1 MNKKGFTMT
10 ELIVSIAI
18 IAVVMIFL
26 VNLLVDIRYDKKNE
40 LYDTKNQINRAEIIK
55 TIQNDLDGK
64 IIKDITD
71 DTEIDSTDTG
81 SDSNNLVVNIITDDD
96 DNSKH
101 IIKADSN
108 HIYYISNNKITK
120 WSLEKNND
128 ETYIKTSDVKLKVI
142 KCSKTED
149 PKLKTENPKL
159 KTDDSKIKCDSNDKI
174 IIINIP
180 IIVDKSK
187 LRENNDSQMDNIILT
202 FYNYSSFS
210 IEDKILN
217 SRT

>member
-55 TIQNDLDGK
+55 TIQNDLDGRV
-64 IIKDITD
+64 ITG
-71 DTEIDSTDTG
+71 ITDTG
-81 SDSNNLVVNIITDDD
+81 SSSNNLVVNITTD
-96 DNSKH
+96 DNSPH
-101 IIKADSN
+101 TIKADSN
-108 HIYYISNNKITK
+108 HISYTSGEKTTK

-128 ETYIKTSDVKLKVI
+128 ETYIKTSDVELKVI
-142 KCSKTED
+142 KC
-149 PKLKTENPKL
+149 N
-159 KTDDSKIKCDSNDKI
+159 KTDNSKLTCDTNDKI

-187 LRENNDSQMDNIILT
+187 LRESNDSQMDNIILT
-202 FYNYSSFS
+202 FYNYSSS
-210 IEDKILN
+210 NIEGKILN
-217 SRT
+217 GRT

>member
-64 IIKDITD
+64 IITDITD
-71 DTEIDSTDTG
+71 E
-81 SDSNNLVVNIITDDD
+81 SDSNYLVVNIRTDDND
-96 DNSKH
+96 DNSKY

-108 HIYYISNNKITK
+108 HIYYTSNNKTTK

-149 PKLKTENPKL
+149 PKLKTEDPKL
-159 KTDDSKIKCDSNDKI
+159 KTDDSEIKCDSNDKI

>member
-64 IIKDITD
+64 IITGITD
-71 DTEIDSTDTG
+71 E
-81 SDSNNLVVNIITDDD
+81 SDSNNLVVNIITTD
-96 DNSKH
+96 DNSPH

-108 HIYYISNNKITK
+108 HIYYTSNNKTTK

-149 PKLKTENPKL
+149 PKL

>member
-26 VNLLVDIRYDKKNE
+26 VNLLVDIKYDKTNE

-64 IIKDITD
+64 VITD
-71 DTEIDSTDTG
+71 INDTG
-81 SDSNNLVVNIITDDD
+81 SSSNNLVVNIITNDN
-96 DNSKH
+96 DNSSH
-101 IIKADSN
+101 TIKTDSN
-108 HIYYISNNKITK
+108 HISYTSSGKTTK

-128 ETYIKTSDVKLKVI
+128 ETYIKTSDVELKVI
-142 KCSKTED
+142 KC
-149 PKLKTENPKL
+149 N
-159 KTDDSKIKCDSNDKI
+159 KTDNSNLTCDTNDKI

-187 LRENNDSQMDNIILT
+187 LRESNDSQMDNIILT
-202 FYNYSSFS
+202 FYNYSSS
-210 IEDKILN
+210 NIEGKILN
-217 SRT
+217 GRT

>member
-64 IIKDITD
+64 VITDITD
-71 DTEIDSTDTG
+71 G
-81 SDSNNLVVNIITDDD
+81 SGSNDLVVNIRTDDD
-96 DNSKH
+96 STYT
-101 IIKADSN
+101 IEADSN
-108 HIYYISNNKITK
+108 HIYYTSNNKKTK

-128 ETYIKTSDVKLKVI
+128 ETYIKTSDVELKVI
-142 KCSKTED
+142 KCSETD
-149 PKLKTENPKL
+149 NSKLT
-159 KTDDSKIKCDSNDKI
+159 TDNSKIKCDPNDKI
-174 IIINIP
+174 IILNIP

-202 FYNYSSFS
+202 FYNYSSS
-210 IEDKILN
+210 KIKGKILN

>member
-26 VNLLVDIRYDKKNE
+26 VNLLVDIKYDKKNE

-64 IIKDITD
+64 IITDITD
-71 DTEIDSTDTG
+71 G
-81 SDSNNLVVNIITDDD
+81 SDSSNLVVNIRTDDTD
-96 DNSKH
+96 DNSTYT
-101 IIKADSN
+101 IKADSN
-108 HIYYISNNKITK
+108 HIYYTSNNKTTK

-142 KCSKTED
+142 KCSETEDSKLTTDD
-149 PKLKTENPKL
+149 PKLT
-159 KTDDSKIKCDSNDKI
+159 TDDSEIKCDSNDKI

-202 FYNYSSFS
+202 FYNYSSSS

>member
-64 IIKDITD
+64 VITD
-71 DTEIDSTDTG
+71 ITDTG
-81 SDSNNLVVNIITDDD
+81 SNSNNSNNLVVNIRTD
-96 DNSKH
+96 DNSTYT
-101 IIKADSN
+101 IEADSN
-108 HIYYISNNKITK
+108 HIYYTSNNKTTK

-128 ETYIKTSDVKLKVI
+128 ETYIKTSDVELKVI
-142 KCSKTED
+142 KCSETD
-149 PKLKTENPKL
+149 NSKLT
-159 KTDDSKIKCDSNDKI
+159 TDNSKIKCDPNDKI
-174 IIINIP
+174 IILNIP

-202 FYNYSSFS
+202 FYNYSSS
-210 IEDKILN
+210 NIEGEILN

>member
-64 IIKDITD
+64 VITG
-71 DTEIDSTDTG
+71 ITDTG
-81 SDSNNLVVNIITDDD
+81 SSSNNLVVNITTNDN
-96 DNSKH
+96 DNSNH

-108 HIYYISNNKITK
+108 HISYTSNNKTTK

-128 ETYIKTSDVKLKVI
+128 ETYIKTSDVELKVI
-142 KCSKTED
+142 KC
-149 PKLKTENPKL
+149 N
-159 KTDDSKIKCDSNDKI
+159 KTDNSNLTCDTNDKI

-202 FYNYSSFS
+202 FYNYSSS
-210 IEDKILN
+210 NIEGKILN

>member
-64 IIKDITD
+64 VITG
-71 DTEIDSTDTG
+71 ITDTG
-81 SDSNNLVVNIITDDD
+81 SSSNNLVINITTNDS
-96 DNSKH
+96 DNSNH

-108 HIYYISNNKITK
+108 HISYIFGGKTTK

-128 ETYIKTSDVKLKVI
+128 ETYIKTSDVELKVI
-142 KCSKTED
+142 KC
-149 PKLKTENPKL
+149 N
-159 KTDDSKIKCDSNDKI
+159 KTDNSNLTCDTNDKI

-202 FYNYSSFS
+202 FYNYSSS
-210 IEDKILN
+210 NIEGTK
-217 SRT
+217 

>member
-26 VNLLVDIRYDKKNE
+26 VNLLIDIRYDKKNE

-64 IIKDITD
+64 VITD
-71 DTEIDSTDTG
+71 INDTG
-81 SDSNNLVVNIITDDD
+81 SSSNNLVVNIITN
-96 DNSKH
+96 DNSNH

-108 HIYYISNNKITK
+108 HISYTSGETTK

-128 ETYIKTSDVKLKVI
+128 ETYIKTSDVELKVI
-142 KCSKTED
+142 KC
-149 PKLKTENPKL
+149 N
-159 KTDDSKIKCDSNDKI
+159 KTDNSKLTCDTNDKI

-187 LRENNDSQMDNIILT
+187 LRESNDSQMDNIILT
-202 FYNYSSFS
+202 FYNYSSS
-210 IEDKILN
+210 NIEGKILN
-217 SRT
+217 GRT

>member
-64 IIKDITD
+64 IITGITD
-71 DTEIDSTDTG
+71 E
-81 SDSNNLVVNIITDDD
+81 SDLNYLVVNIKTTD
-96 DNSKH
+96 DNSPH

-108 HIYYISNNKITK
+108 HIYYTSNNKTTK

-128 ETYIKTSDVKLKVI
+128 ETYIKTSDVELKVI
-142 KCSKTED
+142 KCPNLT
-149 PKLKTENPKL
+149 
-159 KTDDSKIKCDSNDKI
+159 CDSNDKI

-202 FYNYSSFS
+202 FYNYSSS
-210 IEDKILN
+210 NSELAGKLLN
-217 SRT
+217 HSTEK

>member
-64 IIKDITD
+64 IITDITD
-71 DTEIDSTDTG
+71 G
-81 SDSNNLVVNIITDDD
+81 SDSSNLVVNIRTDDTD
-96 DNSKH
+96 DNSTYT
-101 IIKADSN
+101 IKADSN
-108 HIYYISNNKITK
+108 HIYYTSNNKTTK

-142 KCSKTED
+142 KCSETEDSKLTTDD
-149 PKLKTENPKL
+149 PKLT
-159 KTDDSKIKCDSNDKI
+159 TDDSEIKCDSNDKI

-202 FYNYSSFS
+202 FYNYSSS
-210 IEDKILN
+210 NIEGKILN
-217 SRT
+217 GRT

>member
-64 IIKDITD
+64 VITDITD
-71 DTEIDSTDTG
+71 G
-81 SDSNNLVVNIITDDD
+81 SGSNNLVVNIRTDDD
-96 DNSKH
+96 STYT
-101 IIKADSN
+101 IEADSN
-108 HIYYISNNKITK
+108 HIYYTSNNKKTK
-120 WSLEKNND
+120 WSLEKNDD
-128 ETYIKTSDVKLKVI
+128 ETYIKTSDVELKVI
-142 KCSKTED
+142 KCSETD
-149 PKLKTENPKL
+149 NSKLT
-159 KTDDSKIKCDSNDKI
+159 TDNSKIKCDPNDKI
-174 IIINIP
+174 IILNIP

-202 FYNYSSFS
+202 FYNYSSS
-210 IEDKILN
+210 KIKGKILN

>member
-64 IIKDITD
+64 VITD
-71 DTEIDSTDTG
+71 VTDTG
-81 SDSNNLVVNIITDDD
+81 SSSNNSNNLVVNIETN
-96 DNSKH
+96 DNGIH
-101 IIKADSN
+101 TIQADSN
-108 HIYYISNNKITK
+108 HIYYTSNNKTTK

-128 ETYIKTSDVKLKVI
+128 ETYIKTSDVELKVI
-142 KCSKTED
+142 KCD
-149 PKLKTENPKL
+149 
-159 KTDDSKIKCDSNDKI
+159 KTDNSCDSNDKI

-180 IIVDKSK
+180 IIVDKSE
-187 LRENNDSQMDNIILT
+187 LRESNDSQMDNIILT
-202 FYNYSSFS
+202 FYNYSSS
-210 IEDKILN
+210 NSELAGKLLN
-217 SRT
+217 HSTEK

>member
-64 IIKDITD
+64 IITDITD
-71 DTEIDSTDTG
+71 G
-81 SDSNNLVVNIITDDD
+81 SYLNNLVVNIITG
-96 DNSKH
+96 DNSNH
-101 IIKADSN
+101 TIEADSN
-108 HIYYISNNKITK
+108 HIYYTSNNKTTK

-128 ETYIKTSDVKLKVI
+128 ETYIKTSDVELKVI
-142 KCSKTED
+142 KCSETED
-149 PKLKTENPKL
+149 PKLT
-159 KTDDSKIKCDSNDKI
+159 TDNSEKKCDSNDKI
-174 IIINIP
+174 IILNIP

-202 FYNYSSFS
+202 FYNYSSS
-210 IEDKILN
+210 KIKGKILN

>member
-64 IIKDITD
+64 VITDITD
-71 DTEIDSTDTG
+71 G
-81 SDSNNLVVNIITDDD
+81 SGSNNLVVNIRTDDD
-96 DNSKH
+96 STYT
-101 IIKADSN
+101 IEADSN
-108 HIYYISNNKITK
+108 HIYYTSNNKKTK

-128 ETYIKTSDVKLKVI
+128 ETYIKTSDVELKVI
-142 KCSKTED
+142 KCSETD
-149 PKLKTENPKL
+149 NSKLT
-159 KTDDSKIKCDSNDKI
+159 TDNSKIKCDPNDKI
-174 IIINIP
+174 IILNIP

-202 FYNYSSFS
+202 FYNYSSS
-210 IEDKILN
+210 KIKGKILN

>member
-1 MNKKGFTMT
+1 MNKKGFTIT

-26 VNLLVDIRYDKKNE
+26 VNLLVDIKYDKTNE

-64 IIKDITD
+64 VITD
-71 DTEIDSTDTG
+71 INDTG
-81 SDSNNLVVNIITDDD
+81 SSSNNLVVNIITNDN
-96 DNSKH
+96 DNSNH
-101 IIKADSN
+101 TIKADSN
-108 HIYYISNNKITK
+108 HISYTSGKKTTK

-128 ETYIKTSDVKLKVI
+128 ETYIKTSDVELKVI
-142 KCSKTED
+142 KCNKTNNSN
-149 PKLKTENPKL
+149 LA
-159 KTDDSKIKCDSNDKI
+159 CDSNDKI

-202 FYNYSSFS
+202 FYNYSSS
-210 IEDKILN
+210 NIEGKILN
-217 SRT
+217 GRT

>member
-64 IIKDITD
+64 IITDITD
-71 DTEIDSTDTG
+71 G
-81 SDSNNLVVNIITDDD
+81 SYSNNLVVNIKTD
-96 DNSKH
+96 DNSTH
-101 IIKADSN
+101 TIQADNN
-108 HIYYISNNKITK
+108 HISYISSSGKITK

-142 KCSKTED
+142 KCPNLT
-149 PKLKTENPKL
+149 
-159 KTDDSKIKCDSNDKI
+159 CDSNDKI

-202 FYNYSSFS
+202 FYNYSSS
-210 IEDKILN
+210 TIEGKTLN

>member
-64 IIKDITD
+64 IITDITD
-71 DTEIDSTDTG
+71 G
-81 SDSNNLVVNIITDDD
+81 SYSNNLVVNIKTD
-96 DNSKH
+96 DNSTH
-101 IIKADSN
+101 TIQADNN
-108 HIYYISNNKITK
+108 HISYISSSGKKTK

-128 ETYIKTSDVKLKVI
+128 ETYIKTSDVELKVI
-142 KCSKTED
+142 KCPNLT
-149 PKLKTENPKL
+149 
-159 KTDDSKIKCDSNDKI
+159 CDSNDKI

-202 FYNYSSFS
+202 FYNYSSS
-210 IEDKILN
+210 NSELAGKLLN
-217 SRT
+217 HSTEK

>member
-64 IIKDITD
+64 VITG
-71 DTEIDSTDTG
+71 ITDTG
-81 SDSNNLVVNIITDDD
+81 SSSNNLVVNIITNDN
-96 DNSKH
+96 DNSPH
-101 IIKADSN
+101 TIKADSN
-108 HIYYISNNKITK
+108 HISYTSSSGKTTK

-128 ETYIKTSDVKLKVI
+128 ETYIKTSDVELKVI
-142 KCSKTED
+142 KC
-149 PKLKTENPKL
+149 N
-159 KTDDSKIKCDSNDKI
+159 KTDNSNLTCDTNDKI

-202 FYNYSSFS
+202 FYNYSSS
-210 IEDKILN
+210 NIEGKILN

>member
-26 VNLLVDIRYDKKNE
+26 VNLLIDIRYDKKNE

-64 IIKDITD
+64 VITD
-71 DTEIDSTDTG
+71 IKDTG
-81 SDSNNLVVNIITDDD
+81 SSSNNLVVNIITN
-96 DNSKH
+96 DNSPH
-101 IIKADSN
+101 TIKADSN
-108 HIYYISNNKITK
+108 HISYTSGLKTTK

-128 ETYIKTSDVKLKVI
+128 ETYIKTSDVELKVI
-142 KCSKTED
+142 KC
-149 PKLKTENPKL
+149 N
-159 KTDDSKIKCDSNDKI
+159 KTDNSKLTCDTNDKI

-187 LRENNDSQMDNIILT
+187 LRESNDSQMDNIILT
-202 FYNYSSFS
+202 FYNYSSS
-210 IEDKILN
+210 NIEGKILN
-217 SRT
+217 GRT

>member
-26 VNLLVDIRYDKKNE
+26 VNLLIDIRYDKKNE

-64 IIKDITD
+64 VITD
-71 DTEIDSTDTG
+71 IKDTG
-81 SDSNNLVVNIITDDD
+81 SSSNNLVVNIITN
-96 DNSKH
+96 DNSNH

-108 HIYYISNNKITK
+108 HISYTSGLKTTK

-128 ETYIKTSDVKLKVI
+128 ETYIKTSDVELKVI
-142 KCSKTED
+142 KC
-149 PKLKTENPKL
+149 N
-159 KTDDSKIKCDSNDKI
+159 KTDNSKLTCDTNDKI

-187 LRENNDSQMDNIILT
+187 LRESNDSQMDNIILT
-202 FYNYSSFS
+202 FYNYSSS
-210 IEDKILN
+210 NIEGKILN
-217 SRT
+217 GRT

>member
-26 VNLLVDIRYDKKNE
+26 VNLLIDIRYDKKNE

-64 IIKDITD
+64 VITD
-71 DTEIDSTDTG
+71 INDTG
-81 SDSNNLVVNIITDDD
+81 SSSNNLVVNIITN
-96 DNSKH
+96 DNSPH
-101 IIKADSN
+101 TIKADSN
-108 HIYYISNNKITK
+108 HISYTSGEKTTK

-128 ETYIKTSDVKLKVI
+128 ETYIKTSDVELKVI
-142 KCSKTED
+142 KC
-149 PKLKTENPKL
+149 N
-159 KTDDSKIKCDSNDKI
+159 KTDNSKLTCDTNDKI

-187 LRENNDSQMDNIILT
+187 LRESNDSQMDNIILT
-202 FYNYSSFS
+202 FYNYSSS
-210 IEDKILN
+210 NIEGKILN
-217 SRT
+217 GRT

>member
-26 VNLLVDIRYDKKNE
+26 VNLLVDVRYDKKNE

-64 IIKDITD
+64 VITG
-71 DTEIDSTDTG
+71 ITDTG
-81 SDSNNLVVNIITDDD
+81 SSSNNLVINITTNDN
-96 DNSKH
+96 DNSNH

-108 HIYYISNNKITK
+108 HISYISSGKTTK

-128 ETYIKTSDVKLKVI
+128 ETYIKTSDVELKVI
-142 KCSKTED
+142 KC
-149 PKLKTENPKL
+149 N
-159 KTDDSKIKCDSNDKI
+159 KTDNSKITCDSNDKI

-202 FYNYSSFS
+202 FYNYSSS
-210 IEDKILN
+210 NIEGKILN

>member
-64 IIKDITD
+64 VITD
-71 DTEIDSTDTG
+71 VTDRE
-81 SDSNNLVVNIITDDD
+81 SSLKKLVVNIKTN
-96 DNSKH
+96 DNNTH
-101 IIKADSN
+101 TIQADNN
-108 HIYYISNNKITK
+108 HISYISSSGKKTK

-128 ETYIKTSDVKLKVI
+128 ETYIKTSDVELKVI
-142 KCSKTED
+142 KCPNLT
-149 PKLKTENPKL
+149 
-159 KTDDSKIKCDSNDKI
+159 CDSNDKI

-202 FYNYSSFS
+202 FYNYSSS
-210 IEDKILN
+210 NSELAGKLLN
-217 SRT
+217 HSTEK

>member
-64 IIKDITD
+64 IITDITD
-71 DTEIDSTDTG
+71 G
-81 SDSNNLVVNIITDDD
+81 SYSNNLVVNIITG
-96 DNSKH
+96 DNSNH
-101 IIKADSN
+101 TIEADSN
-108 HIYYISNNKITK
+108 HIYYTSNNKTTK

-128 ETYIKTSDVKLKVI
+128 ETYIKTSDVELKVI
-142 KCSKTED
+142 KCSE
-149 PKLKTENPKL
+149 TENPKL
-159 KTDDSKIKCDSNDKI
+159 TTDNSEKKCDSNDKI
-174 IIINIP
+174 IILNIP

-202 FYNYSSFS
+202 FYNYSSS
-210 IEDKILN
+210 KIKGKILN